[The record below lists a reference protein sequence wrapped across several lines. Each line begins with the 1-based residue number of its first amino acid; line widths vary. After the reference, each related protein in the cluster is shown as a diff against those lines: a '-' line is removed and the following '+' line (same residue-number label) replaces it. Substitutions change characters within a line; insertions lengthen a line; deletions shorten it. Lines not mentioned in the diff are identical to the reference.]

1 MAEPLALKDHN
12 WEARIFFNRMV
23 LGFGLL
29 ILLTLLLFLRFFYL
43 QIIEYDV
50 HATLSDKNRIQVQPL
65 APVRGLIYDRHGEL
79 LAANAP
85 SFNLEITPERV
96 DDIAATLSH
105 LRKVL
110 KLDGEVI
117 EDFEKRMERRRRPFE
132 PVPLLYRL
140 SQEEIA
146 VFSVDRHLLP
156 GVEVKAHLVRHYPQ
170 AEDMVHAVGSVRRIN
185 EQDAREVDSVAYA
198 GTDHIGKIGVERFYE
213 ADLLGRVG
221 YQQVE
226 IDARGRIMKVLES
239 QLPTPGKDL
248 TLHIDSSLQR
258 AAVLALGER
267 RGSVVAIEP
276 ETGGVLAMVSK
287 PSYDPNLFVTGI
299 GFEAYASLRDSID
312 TPLFNRAVQGQYQP
326 GSTIKPIIGLA
337 ALASGYT
344 TPEFKMSDP
353 GWYRLPGNERLYRD
367 WNWRT
372 TTDGG
377 HGIVDLRKAIYQ
389 SCNIYFY
396 SLAVKMGIDL
406 IDDYLAL
413 FGFGSNAIL
422 DFPEAS
428 SGLLPT
434 REWKKKNRGLPWYP
448 GDTLNL
454 GIGQGDML
462 VTPLQLA
469 TATAVIANRGKW
481 IAPRMLK
488 SGSGL
493 PAESAVPGMEN
504 IDIPPAHI
512 WEYVIES
519 MEMVV
524 HRGNQ
529 GFGEN
534 GTAWAYIGQDISYR
548 MAGKSGTAQVVEI
561 KQGEEYDDELLDE
574 RQRKHAWFVA
584 FAPVESPKIAIA
596 VLLENGGGGSEFAAP
611 VARDIVDHYLLGLAE
626 SRLSSLSGAS
636 Q

>member
-96 DDIAATLSH
+96 DDIADTLSH
-105 LRKVL
+105 PRKAL

-156 GVEVKAHLVRHYPQ
+156 GVEVNAHLVRHYPQ

-198 GTDHIGKIGVERFYE
+198 GMDHIGKIGVERFYE

-353 GWYRLPGNERLYRD
+353 GWYRLPVMRD
-367 WNWRT
+367 FIET
-372 TTDGG
+372 
-377 HGIVDLRKAIYQ
+377 
-389 SCNIYFY
+389 
-396 SLAVKMGIDL
+396 
-406 IDDYLAL
+406 
-413 FGFGSNAIL
+413 
-422 DFPEAS
+422 
-428 SGLLPT
+428 
-434 REWKKKNRGLPWYP
+434 
-448 GDTLNL
+448 
-454 GIGQGDML
+454 GIGEP
-462 VTPLQLA
+462 PLMAA
-469 TATAVIANRGKW
+469 T
-481 IAPRMLK
+481 
-488 SGSGL
+488 
-493 PAESAVPGMEN
+493 E
-504 IDIPPAHI
+504 
-512 WEYVIES
+512 
-519 MEMVV
+519 
-524 HRGNQ
+524 
-529 GFGEN
+529 
-534 GTAWAYIGQDISYR
+534 
-548 MAGKSGTAQVVEI
+548 
-561 KQGEEYDDELLDE
+561 
-574 RQRKHAWFVA
+574 
-584 FAPVESPKIAIA
+584 
-596 VLLENGGGGSEFAAP
+596 
-611 VARDIVDHYLLGLAE
+611 
-626 SRLSSLSGAS
+626 
-636 Q
+636 